1 MGKKNREKLLQQLNE
16 KLNFHSITLQAIN
29 ERYPSKQVY
38 INIIPIFISAMLKIF
53 CCFKDKGVDFSRF
66 DSDVYAKHFTQVM
79 DIDFKNIDF
88 KQIRL
93 P

>member
-1 MGKKNREKLLQQLNE
+1 M
-16 KLNFHSITLQAIN
+16 SQATS

-38 INIIPIFISAMLKIF
+38 LNIVPIFISAMSKVF

-66 DSDVYAKHFTQVM
+66 DSDVYVEHFTKVI
-79 DIDFKNIDF
+79 DIDFKDIDF